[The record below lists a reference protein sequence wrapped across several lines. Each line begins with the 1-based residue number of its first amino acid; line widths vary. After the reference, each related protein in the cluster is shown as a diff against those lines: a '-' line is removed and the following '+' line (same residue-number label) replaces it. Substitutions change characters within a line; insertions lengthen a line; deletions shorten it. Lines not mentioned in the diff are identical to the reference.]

1 LKTDLFLKLPWRNG
15 LIAATGLSLF
25 AFFASILWSAG
36 HADWAFVVAF
46 IGLWLLIS
54 LIWSSDYFNE
64 ESSTLLA
71 GIMDHNFEQMH
82 ERLSQLEQVLER
94 SESEPQSD
102 TKKAA

>member
-1 LKTDLFLKLPWRNG
+1 MGLLSNLPWRNG
-15 LIAATGLSLF
+15 LIATTGLSLF

-54 LIWSSDYFNE
+54 LIWSSDHFNE

-82 ERLSQLEQVLER
+82 ERLSQLECALDE
-94 SESEPQSD
+94 SEEPQSQ
-102 TKKAA
+102 TKQAA